1 MRRHDH
7 RAWWLGLLMFLAS
20 GCATGRDIIDVRVP
34 PGGGA
39 PTGPLAYI
47 ERVTDQRQFE
57 ADPRTANIPSLMNAE
72 EIRNPAITSRAI
84 ARKRGGFGKA
94 LGDIL
99 LPEGRTVMV
108 LVEEALTRALRDA
121 GYRVVG
127 KQDAGAAS
135 AIPVEAEIEQFW
147 AYFRPGFAQIAV
159 EFETRVRIKAA
170 MPGFQTSEPV
180 KGASRVTGQAAT
192 ESKWIEAVNKGLDD
206 FAANMSARAK
216 RASRGQPIH

>member
-1 MRRHDH
+1 M
-7 RAWWLGLLMFLAS
+7 
-20 GCATGRDIIDVRVP
+20 RVP

-39 PTGPLAYI
+39 PTGPLVHI
-47 ERVTDQRQFE
+47 ERVTDQRAFE
-57 ADPRTANIPSLMNAE
+57 ADPRTANIPSLMNAD

-99 LPEGRTVMV
+99 LPEGRTVMK
-108 LVEEALTRALRDA
+108 LVEEALTRALQDA
-121 GYRVVG
+121 GYRVVA
-127 KQDAGAAS
+127 KQDAAA

-170 MPGFQTSEPV
+170 MPRFQTSEPV
-180 KGASRVTGQAAT
+180 KGVSRVTGQAAT

-206 FAANMSARAK
+206 FAANVSARAK
-216 RASRGQPIH
+216 RASRSQPIH